1 MRAARRWAPGGAT
14 KPIERGDLDSMEEPI
29 RFFLPGPTY
38 VRRDVREAM
47 TAEMIGHRGPEFRAL
62 YDSVTGKLPPVFRTA
77 RPVYV
82 ATSSATLLMQSAI
95 MSAVGQRVLHLVC
108 GAFSLRWYDI
118 SRSLGVEADKVEV
131 PWGEAIDPDLVRR
144 ALERRSYDAVT
155 FAHNET
161 STGVMNPAE
170 EIAAAVREASDALIL
185 VDTVS
190 SLGGAPVEVDR
201 WGLDVVLTGS
211 QKALALPP
219 GLAFF
224 TLSERAEERI
234 ERVEN
239 RGFYTD
245 LLRYRDKHAG
255 SGTITTPAISILYA
269 ADLQLGR
276 ILEETMEE
284 RWARHRAC
292 QRLVTEWAESR
303 GVGFLADEHRSHTIS
318 CLKPPPAVAAPELVS
333 AVAERGF
340 VLGGGY
346 GRLKPETFR
355 LGHMGEVRPSD
366 VAALLEAIDDV
377 LEAP

>member
-1 MRAARRWAPGGAT
+1 
-14 KPIERGDLDSMEEPI
+14 MEEPI

-62 YDSVTGKLPPVFRTA
+62 YESVTSRLPAVFRTE
-77 RPVYV
+77 RPVFV
-82 ATSSATLLMQSAI
+82 ATGSATLLMQSAI
-95 MSAVGQRVLHLVC
+95 MSAVGRRVLHLVC

-170 EIAAAVREASDALIL
+170 EIARAVREASDALVM

-224 TLSERAEERI
+224 TLSERAVEAM

-245 LLRYRDKHAG
+245 MLRYRAKHEG

-269 ADLQLGR
+269 ADRQLR
-276 ILEETMEE
+276 RMEEETMEA
-284 RWARHRAC
+284 RWERHRDC
-292 QRLVTEWAESR
+292 QRRVTEWAESR
-303 GVGFLADEHRSHTIS
+303 GVGFLPRSHRSHTIS
-318 CLKPPPAVAAPELVS
+318 CLKPPAGVAAPDLV
-333 AVAERGF
+333 AALAERGF

-346 GRLKPETFR
+346 GKLKPETFR
-355 LGHMGEVRPSD
+355 LGHMGEVRPAD
-366 VAALLEAIDDV
+366 LTALFEAIDEV
-377 LEAP
+377 LEPA

>member
-1 MRAARRWAPGGAT
+1 M
-14 KPIERGDLDSMEEPI
+14 DEPI

-38 VRRDVREAM
+38 VRRDVRQAM
-47 TAEMIGHRGPEFRAL
+47 TAEMIGHRGPDFRAL
-62 YDSVTGKLPPVFRTA
+62 YESVSAKLPPIFRTE
-77 RPVYV
+77 RPVFV

-95 MSAVGQRVLHLVC
+95 MSAVGSRVLHLVC

-118 SRSLGVEADKVEV
+118 SRSLGVEADKIEV

-144 ALERRSYDAVT
+144 ALERQRYDAVT

-161 STGVMNPAE
+161 STGVMNPAA
-170 EIAAAVREASDALIL
+170 EIAAAVREASDALVM

-224 TLSERAEERI
+224 TLSERAVARMEG
-234 ERVEN
+234 VEK
-239 RGFYTD
+239 RGYYTD
-245 LLRYRDKHAG
+245 MLRYRAKHEG

-269 ADLQLGR
+269 ADRQLER
-276 ILEETMEE
+276 MLEESMEE
-284 RWARHRAC
+284 RWERHRDC
-292 QRLVTEWAESR
+292 QLRVTEWAESR
-303 GVGFLADEHRSHTIS
+303 GVRFLPRIHRSHTIS
-318 CLKPPPAVAAPELVS
+318 CLKPPEGVAAPELVT

-340 VLGGGY
+340 VVGGGY
-346 GRLKPETFR
+346 GKLKPETFR
-355 LGHMGEVRPSD
+355 LGHMGEVAVEDLEP
-366 VAALLEAIDDV
+366 LFEAIDEV
-377 LEAP
+377 LEQA

>member
-1 MRAARRWAPGGAT
+1 M
-14 KPIERGDLDSMEEPI
+14 DEPI

-47 TAEMIGHRGPEFRAL
+47 TAEMIGHRGPAFREL
-62 YDSVTGKLPPVFRTA
+62 YESVTAKLPPVFRTE

-95 MSAVGQRVLHLVC
+95 MSAVDNRVLHLVC

-118 SRSLGVEADKVEV
+118 SRSLGVEADKIEV

-144 ALERRSYDAVT
+144 ALERLSYDAVT

-161 STGVMNPAE
+161 STGVMNPAA
-170 EIAAAVREASDALIL
+170 EIAAAVREASDALVM

-190 SLGGAPVEVDR
+190 SLGGAPVEVDE

-211 QKALALPP
+211 QKAMALPP

-224 TLSERAEERI
+224 ALSERAVERM
-234 ERVEN
+234 ETVEN

-245 LLRYRDKHAG
+245 MLRYRAKHEG

-269 ADLQLGR
+269 ADRQLDR
-276 ILEETMEE
+276 MLEETMEA
-284 RWARHRAC
+284 RWQRHRDC
-292 QRLVTEWAESR
+292 QRRVVEWAESR
-303 GVGFLADEHRSHTIS
+303 DLGFLPQRHRSLTIS
-318 CLKPPPAVAAPELVS
+318 CLKPPRGIAAPDLV
-333 AVAERGF
+333 AGVAERGF

-346 GRLKPETFR
+346 GKLKPETFR
-355 LGHMGEVRPSD
+355 LGHMGEVG
-366 VAALLEAIDDV
+366 LEDLEPLFRAIDEV
-377 LEAP
+377 LAEA